1 MKRNLTL
8 SLLILSSLC
17 AIAQNEDKTIAQN
30 EDKAITLGEVVV
42 KAAKTVNK
50 IDGMVIYPTEAQKK
64 SSSNGYDMLQKLS
77 LPNIKID
84 ATSHQVSAAD
94 NKGEVQVRINGIVAG
109 RQEMLSLDPKSIA
122 RINFINN
129 PGVRYGDGIAYV
141 IDITTRRAD
150 NGYTIGTDVTA
161 TLTSPQGDG
170 TAYGKWNKGKSE
182 LSLSYE
188 FSGYKLKGMQN
199 EGRADYTLN
208 DGSIYTISR
217 NDIAT
222 QRKRLGHDIKLTYN

>member
-109 RQEMLSLDPKSIA
+109 RQEMLSLDPKS
-122 RINFINN
+122 RQWLHHRDRHHRHSHFS
-129 PGVRYGDGIAYV
+129 
-141 IDITTRRAD
+141 TRRRHR
-150 NGYTIGTDVTA
+150 IRQV
-161 TLTSPQGDG
+161 
-170 TAYGKWNKGKSE
+170 E
-182 LSLSYE
+182 
-188 FSGYKLKGMQN
+188 
-199 EGRADYTLN
+199 
-208 DGSIYTISR
+208 
-217 NDIAT
+217 
-222 QRKRLGHDIKLTYN
+222 QRQE